1 MLQYVSER
9 VRVDVPA
16 GRKEEI
22 MKGQSMGAVAAAAA
36 AAAAAAVGYGRN
48 SVSCCLNA
56 SSSTV
61 HLRCL

>member
-1 MLQYVSER
+1 
-9 VRVDVPA
+9 
-16 GRKEEI
+16 
-22 MKGQSMGAVAAAAA
+22 
-36 AAAAAAVGYGRN
+36 VGYGRN